1 LPSFRGL
8 RNIDELT
15 NYWYNKSEDMV
26 KSGFSTADAGAYN
39 PLYGAIAW
47 INFNLEANV
56 VSVLPKFVWDY
67 SGARIMTAKGNSMS
81 DAGSSNNTSKG
92 GTVQGGLIA
101 GAIKPTIEELLWIPK
116 TLQYVFEVSELHE
129 YLVEQS
135 RDDAYGSLAQ
145 QRVYAADQVK
155 EMWNQMLT
163 LKSSDLADTAA
174 DNLSRLDLESLD
186 RIISSKAEYD
196 ANNVTTESYNPWKD
210 TADINRN
217 SATTWDSTVVSP
229 TGNLNTADVLT
240 DAVIR
245 NTMARLRIAGGRDP
259 TVMIGGQDT
268 YSEIQSIYMNAYRIQ
283 NTADLRSEFDVTAN
297 GIKTFTGTG
306 VGLHIST
313 VYNTPFIPTKDSPVG
328 LGEVGDLYILNT
340 APDKNAPLKPMLGL
354 QVLKPILY
362 YEASKRQQGYP
373 FINEAFKDRALYESM
388 MENTCRNFKAQGK
401 IININ
406 SGI

>member
-1 LPSFRGL
+1 MASFRGL

-26 KSGFSTADAGAYN
+26 KAGFSTADAGAYN

-67 SGARIMTAKGNSMS
+67 SGARIMTVKGNSMA

-101 GAIKPTIEELLWIPK
+101 GAIKPTVEELLWIPK

-163 LKSSDLADTAA
+163 LKSSGLADTAA

-186 RIISSKAEYD
+186 RIVSSKAEYD

-217 SATTWDSTVVSP
+217 TATTWDSTVVSP
-229 TGNLNTADVLT
+229 TGDLNTADVLT
-240 DAVIR
+240 DAILR
-245 NTMARLRIAGGRDP
+245 NTLARLRIAGGREP

-268 YSEIQSIYMNAYRIQ
+268 YSEVQSIYMNAYRIQ
-283 NTADLRSEFDVTAN
+283 NTADLRSEFNVNAN
-297 GIKTFTGTG
+297 GISTFTGTG

-313 VYNTPFIPTKDSPVG
+313 IYNIPFIPTKDSPVG
-328 LGEVGDLYILNT
+328 LGEVGDLYLLNT

-373 FINEAFKDRALYESM
+373 FINEAFKDRALYEM
-388 MENTCRNFKAQGK
+388 MAENTCRNFKAQGK

>member
-1 LPSFRGL
+1 MAAFRGL

-15 NYWYNKSEDMV
+15 NYWYNKSEDMM
-26 KSGFSTADAGAYN
+26 KAGFSTADAGAYN

-47 INFNLEANV
+47 INFNLEANI

-67 SGARIMTAKGNSMS
+67 SGARIMTAKGNSIA

-101 GAIKPTIEELLWIPK
+101 GAVKPTVEELLWIPK

-155 EMWNQMLT
+155 ELWNQMLS
-163 LKSSDLADTAA
+163 LKSSGLADTAA

-196 ANNVTTESYNPWKD
+196 ANAVTTESYNPWKD

-229 TGNLNTADVLT
+229 SGDLTTADVLT
-240 DAVIR
+240 DAVLR
-245 NTMARLRIAGGRDP
+245 NTLARLRIAGGRDP
-259 TVMIGGQDT
+259 TVFVGGQDT
-268 YSEIQSIYMNAYRIQ
+268 YSEVQSIYMNAYRIQ
-283 NTADLRSEFDVTAN
+283 NTADLRSEFNVNAN
-297 GIKTFTGTG
+297 GISTFTGTG

-313 VYNTPFIPTKDSPVG
+313 IYGIPYIPTKDSPVG
-328 LGEVGDLYILNT
+328 DGEVGDLYILNT
-340 APDKNAPLKPMLGL
+340 APDKIAPLKPMLGL
-354 QVLKPILY
+354 QILKPILY

-373 FINEAFKDRALYESM
+373 FINEAFKDRALYEAM